1 MIHNKIKTAVLLSL
15 LTGILLFLG
24 SLIGGSTGA
33 LFSLALAACLNFLLY
48 FYSDKLAL
56 SLYNAKEL
64 DKTVYAS
71 VYQDIQGLAYRMK
84 LPMPKLWLID
94 MPAPN
99 AFATGRSPA
108 HASVAFTKSI
118 IQMLTPEELRAVS
131 AHELSHVKNRDVLI
145 ATIAAT
151 VAGAIS
157 YMCSFIRSPIFL
169 QRSGSSSKNG
179 KRENLFG
186 LFIMAILMPLVTLII
201 QLAITRSRE
210 YLADETGACA
220 CGEPLALARALEKIH
235 ESSALERTLE
245 KIRAS
250 SGSSA
255 QASPMQEQMA
265 ALFIVNPLT
274 SSSIVEL
281 FSTHPP
287 VEKRVER
294 LKKIAENLTLYKRK
308 RYDY

>member
-1 MIHNKIKTAVLLSL
+1 MMSNRIKTAVLLSL
-15 LTGILLFLG
+15 LTGLLLFLG
-24 SLIGGSTGA
+24 SLFGGTSGA
-33 LFSLALAACLNFLLY
+33 FLALCIAGGLNFLLY

-56 SLYNAKEL
+56 SLYSAKEL
-64 DKTVYAS
+64 DKTMYANL
-71 VYQDIQGLAYRMK
+71 YQDIQELACRMK
-84 LPMPKLWLID
+84 MPMPKLWLID
-94 MPAPN
+94 MSTPN

-108 HASVAFTKSI
+108 HASVAFSRSI
-118 IQMLTPEELRAVS
+118 IDMLTPEELRAVS

-157 YMCSFIRSPIFL
+157 YLCRHIRYSLFWG
-169 QRSGSSSKNG
+169 RASSSKND
-179 KRENLFG
+179 KRENVLG
-186 LFIMAILMPLVTLII
+186 LFIMTLLMPLATLII

-220 CGEPLALARALEKIH
+220 CGDPLALARALEKIH
-235 ESSALERTLE
+235 ESP
-245 KIRAS
+245 I
-250 SGSSA
+250 SSA

-265 ALFIVNPLT
+265 TLFIVNPL
-274 SSSIVEL
+274 SISRIGQF

-287 VEKRVER
+287 VEKRIER
-294 LKKIAENLTLYKRK
+294 LKKIANNLTLYKRK